1 MVKGFFEKTR
11 VVLKGDSEKGAE
23 TRDSVEVHL
32 GLTDDIRDI
41 NVIVVSHQ
49 LIYGGFLLGGNFL
62 AFFTTFSWFSSLSDW
77 FR

>member
-11 VVLKGDSEKGAE
+11 VVLEGDCEKGAE
-23 TRDSVEVHL
+23 TRHTVEVHL

-49 LIYGGFLLGGNFL
+49 LINGGFLFGGNFL
-62 AFFTTFSWFSSLSDW
+62 AFFTTFSWFSTLSNW
-77 FR
+77 LR

>member
-11 VVLKGDSEKGAE
+11 VVLKGDCEKGAE
-23 TRDSVEVHL
+23 TRHTVEVHL

-49 LIYGGFLLGGNFL
+49 LINGGFLFGSTFL
-62 AFFTTFSWFSSLSDW
+62 AFFTTFSWFSTLSNW
-77 FR
+77 LR